1 MMPCVTLDRLPE
13 LVAADPALVRRGRF
27 LSTTFLVEV
36 GDTAWLVTVH
46 EGRVTRVER
55 GPFLMR
61 EWTFAIRASADAWRR
76 YWEAVPAPGF
86 HDLFALTKGGHARVE
101 GDLQP
106 FMANLRYVKD
116 VLTLPRGRD

>member
-1 MMPCVTLDRLPE
+1 MMTRVFERLPE
-13 LVAADPALVRRGRF
+13 WVNGDAALVRRGRY
-27 LSTTFLVEV
+27 LSTTFLIEV

-61 EWTFAIRASADAWRR
+61 EWAFAVRAPVETWRR
-76 YWEAVPAPGF
+76 FWEPVPAPGF
-86 HDLFALTKGGHARVE
+86 HDLFAMTRGGQARVE
-101 GDLQP
+101 GDLRP

-116 VLTLPRGRD
+116 LLERPRGRA

>member
-1 MMPCVTLDRLPE
+1 MMPRVTLDRLPE
-13 LVAADPALVRRGRF
+13 WVAADPALVRRGRF
-27 LSTTFLVEV
+27 LIEV
-36 GDTAWLVTVH
+36 GEVAWLVTVH

-86 HDLFALTKGGHARVE
+86 HDLFALTKGGHARVACKDAPGPDQPLPQLLLPVVRVGLGE
-101 GDLQP
+101 RDL
-106 FMANLRYVKD
+106 
-116 VLTLPRGRD
+116 T